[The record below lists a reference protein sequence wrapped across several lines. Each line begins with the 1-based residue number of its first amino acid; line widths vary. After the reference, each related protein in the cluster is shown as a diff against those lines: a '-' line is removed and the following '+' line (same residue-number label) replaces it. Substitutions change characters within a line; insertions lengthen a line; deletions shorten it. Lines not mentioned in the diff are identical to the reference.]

1 MIMSIADKDYLSIFD
16 IELNKAIKEYGDKT
30 IAVVCN
36 KTKLILDTSNNLL
49 YNNEKDGIHYY
60 YRGTVEVI
68 IDDSLNMEKEFY
80 FTTKKKYKE
89 EKR

>member
-1 MIMSIADKDYLSIFD
+1 MSIADKDYLSIFD

-30 IAVVCN
+30 IAAVCN

-49 YNNEKDGIHYY
+49 CNREKNRTHYY
-60 YRGTVEVI
+60 YKGI
-68 IDDSLNMEKEFY
+68 IDDSLGMEEEFY

>member
-1 MIMSIADKDYLSIFD
+1 MSIADKDYLSIFD
-16 IELNKAIKEYGDKT
+16 IELNKAIKEYGDET

-49 YNNEKDGIHYY
+49 CNREKNRTHYY
-60 YRGTVEVI
+60 YRGIIEVI
-68 IDDSLNMEKEFY
+68 IDDSLGMGEEFY